1 MGVSRRGSYRSSK
14 SKVQSPKLDVKILVV
29 LNRMAHVR
37 HFDRAIRL
45 LADRGHRVVLASQE
59 DDLRV
64 GRTLEAPSI
73 EVVRAPQRRGDDWT
87 HAAKAVRRTRDFVRY
102 LHPRYAD
109 ALLLRRRGVTSMS
122 GGAAGQRQ

>member
-1 MGVSRRGSYRSSK
+1 MAASRRGSYRSSK

-45 LADRGHRVVLASQE
+45 LADHGHHVVLASQE

-64 GRTLEAPSI
+64 GETLEHPSI
-73 EVVRAPQRRGDDWT
+73 EVVHAPPRRTDDWNQ
-87 HAAKAVRRTRDFVRY
+87 AAKAIRRTRDFVRY

-109 ALLLRRRGVTSMS
+109 ALLPAS
-122 GGAAGQRQ
+122 